1 MIMICGIF
9 SFFLFVIR
17 YELYISL
24 EYLNEGAIKYL
35 PIFPAKLSPTGLPL
49 IFSFMSSPDLAFRI
63 F

>member
-9 SFFLFVIR
+9 SFFLFDIR

-35 PIFPAKLSPTGLPL
+35 PIYFQLNCLQL
-49 IFSFMSSPDLAFRI
+49 VYH
-63 F
+63 